1 MRQLLAV
8 KVGPPAMVGQSRDV
22 NWSVRLSGRRQVNDA
37 ESEGLDETN
46 VMNEAAGGTAAKRN
60 GRR

>member
-1 MRQLLAV
+1 MRQPLAV

-22 NWSVRLSGRRQVNDA
+22 NWSVRLSGRRQMNGV
-37 ESEGLDETN
+37 ESEGQDETN
-46 VMNEAAGGTAAKRN
+46 VMNETAGGTVVERN